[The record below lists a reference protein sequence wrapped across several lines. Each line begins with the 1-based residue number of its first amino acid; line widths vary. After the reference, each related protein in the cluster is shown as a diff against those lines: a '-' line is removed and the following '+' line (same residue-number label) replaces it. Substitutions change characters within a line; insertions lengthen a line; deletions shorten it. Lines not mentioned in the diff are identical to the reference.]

1 MNNKIHQ
8 GRADYF
14 LGQSAYM
21 LLKAINIEIEN
32 IKDAMSDDNDADI
45 SYCCTRIGTLV
56 SLKTQVESLI
66 EKP

>member
-14 LGQSAYM
+14 LKQAAYM

-32 IKDAMSDDNDADI
+32 IKEAESNCNDADI

-56 SLKTQVESLI
+56 SLKTQVEDLI